1 MENKPIISRLNLLQD
16 VPVSRPEYVMPF
28 GFVHIYDPNNGKY
41 ESSGFDVSTLLMDN
55 TYFALPNIEQE
66 KISSAKIERNETAFT
81 EALLQ
86 ADFKNDE
93 VEEALDFIEK
103 YNKPQNHDAFQA
115 WLSEYF
121 EDHQNNEKIIYALLM
136 IFSYYPYESLQP
148 TNALIASACK
158 NHRSFIIQSATL
170 SLLGHWCNLKALEII
185 KTYEC
190 PNNPWLKQQYDKL
203 SKIIEERC
211 NTLEK

>member
-1 MENKPIISRLNLLQD
+1 MENNIVGNISLFQEVPISLL
-16 VPVSRPEYVMPF
+16 EHAMPL
-28 GFVHIYDPNNGKY
+28 GLVHPYDPNNEKY
-41 ESSGFDVSTLLMDN
+41 ESLGYDVSTLLSDN
-55 TYFALPNIEQE
+55 TYFAIPNIEQD
-66 KISSAKIERNETAFT
+66 KVSSAKIERNETAFT

-93 VEEALDFIEK
+93 VEDAIDFIEK
-103 YNKPQNHDAFQA
+103 YNKPQNHDAFQT

-121 EDHQNNEKIIYALLM
+121 ESHQDNEKIVYALLM
-136 IFSYYPYESLQP
+136 IFKYFSYESLQP

-158 NHRSFIIQSATL
+158 NHRSFVIQSATL

-190 PNNPWLKQQYDKL
+190 PDNPWLKQQYDKL
-203 SKIIEERC
+203 SKIIEDRC
-211 NTLEK
+211 NISEK